1 MSALPKYLYFL
12 LDETCW
18 ILSKGQTKQCSP
30 AQASV
35 LRAMVKRHLLR
46 HTLLPKVA
54 FDNADTQQTLLY
66 ETYEEI
72 HASSIKELLSY
83 CKSIDQA
90 KIFRYFWSNWYR
102 PAFGNVGSRW
112 EIASLCGRP
121 GSVASI
127 PISRTTMRLE
137 SHWRILK

>member
-1 MSALPKYLYFL
+1 
-12 LDETCW
+12 
-18 ILSKGQTKQCSP
+18 
-30 AQASV
+30 
-35 LRAMVKRHLLR
+35 RHLLR

-54 FDNADTQQTLLY
+54 FDNADTQQKLLY

-90 KIFRYFWSNWYR
+90 KIFMYFWSNWYR

-137 SHWRILK
+137 SHWRILKKDYTSHLVRPRLDLLCYIIFNGLVRSRIQLHLQVAA